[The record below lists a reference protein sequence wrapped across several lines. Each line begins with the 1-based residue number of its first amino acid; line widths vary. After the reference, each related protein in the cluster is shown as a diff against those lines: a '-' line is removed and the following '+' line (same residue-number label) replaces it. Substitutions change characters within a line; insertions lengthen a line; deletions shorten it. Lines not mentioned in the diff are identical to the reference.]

1 VRHLWIAKVRG
12 RFSRWSGTILVPD
25 GDWNSPSV
33 DVVIDASSIETGLD
47 ARDNHLRAADFLDV
61 KRYPDITFRTLRV
74 TPPRDDIRQIIGEL
88 TIKGRAGE
96 VTLFLEENGVTR
108 DPWGNERA
116 GYTAT
121 AAINRREFGIIGNP
135 ALDKL
140 GVGIGERVEIE
151 CDVEA
156 VRQATATVA

>member
-1 VRHLWIAKVRG
+1 
-12 RFSRWSGTILVPD
+12 
-25 GDWNSPSV
+25 
-33 DVVIDASSIETGLD
+33 
-47 ARDNHLRAADFLDV
+47 
-61 KRYPDITFRTLRV
+61 
-74 TPPRDDIRQIIGEL
+74 
-88 TIKGRAGE
+88 